1 MRISI
6 IIYIL
11 IFGIALS
18 ATAQLHSDAI
28 DRQLLDQQNNYLG
41 KASEQKAVVQVNAG
55 FEGASNA
62 ISNSFLKAYLFNG
75 NITNADKDV
84 VSKRMSASNRL
95 GFETNFSLNG
105 IYHASKIS
113 FLAGIGHRELLEA
126 KFTAPVFET
135 IFRGNKMFAGQEV
148 SLASN
153 ASYLNYDYLYFGA
166 SKAMGNF
173 NIYAT
178 AQLIRGGQW
187 MQADLSKADMY
198 TQTDGEY
205 IELDTKLKV
214 SYSNNNFTTFPATAG
229 TGAAINL
236 GITWQ
241 NDRHKF
247 NIEARDLGFIQ
258 WRSQTV
264 LTADSSYRYEGV
276 EVTNLLKT
284 SVFNTD
290 NINIDT
296 LSQKFKAPK
305 TTESLL
311 QLLPNNFL
319 INYSYKATERVIIFL
334 GAKYISRTSYIPKIT
349 LRAQIT
355 FAKTWHVVPSVS
367 YGGFGN
373 QALEV
378 GLMKTF
384 KKTFIV
390 SANLFYIEY
399 LLLPKQS
406 GGCGLNFSIA
416 KIF

>member
-6 IIYIL
+6 FINLLIL
-11 IFGIALS
+11 GIAVS
-18 ATAQLHSDAI
+18 AKAQLQSDAI
-28 DRQLLDQQNNYLG
+28 DRQLLDAQNSYLG
-41 KASEQKAVVQVNAG
+41 KASEQKAVVQVNGG

-62 ISNSFLKAYLFNG
+62 ITNSFLKAYLFKG
-75 NITNADKDV
+75 SITNADKDV
-84 VSKRMSASNRL
+84 VSKRMSASNKL
-95 GFETNFSLNG
+95 GFESNFSLNG
-105 IYHASKIS
+105 IYHTSKLS
-113 FLAGIGHRELLEA
+113 FLAGIGHRELLDA

-135 IFRGNKMFAGQEV
+135 IFRGNKMFAGQKV

-166 SKAMGNF
+166 SKILGNF
-173 NIYAT
+173 NIYAA

-187 MQADLSKADMY
+187 MHAELTKADMY
-198 TQTDGEY
+198 TQADGEY
-205 IELDTKLKV
+205 IDFDTKLKV
-214 SYSNNNFTTFPATAG
+214 NYSSNNFSTFPATAG

-236 GITWQ
+236 GISWQ
-241 NDRHKF
+241 NDKHKF
-247 NIEARDLGFIQ
+247 NFEARDLGFIQ
-258 WRSQTV
+258 WKNQTK

-276 EVTNLLKT
+276 EVSNLLKA

-305 TTESLL
+305 TTESML

-319 INYSYKATERVIIFL
+319 INYSFKASERIRIFV

-349 LRAQIT
+349 IRTQLT
-355 FAKTWHVVPSVS
+355 FAKSWHIIPSIS

-373 QALEV
+373 QAVEL

-390 SANLFYIEY
+390 SANLFCIEY

-406 GGCGLNFSIA
+406 GGCGLNISIA